1 MQYDMDSKAE
11 QVAMMAKQITIM
23 HMADGSKL
31 RLSCTS
37 LVAFKQAQSSCSK
50 YKNKCS
56 MLLKARACDAACI
69 ARPITSPLRQS
80 AML

>member
-1 MQYDMDSKAE
+1 
-11 QVAMMAKQITIM
+11 M

-37 LVAFKQAQSSCSK
+37 LVAFKQARSSCGVH
-50 YKNKCS
+50 KNKHR

-69 ARPITSPLRQS
+69 ARLGTSPLR
-80 AML
+80 